1 MKKETSYASI
11 AQYSEISL
19 EWRQFVPRINVRFI
33 EGSYKYKIKNKV
45 NPVIITLSCL
55 NVPTS
60 KKNYK
65 VPSDFDHIILHSLLW
80 IALFL
85 PSSIF
90 HLLTQV
96 KKIYLF
102 IFNNRNTRAMSE
114 IVSKLKAKAL
124 EQRWPHCP
132 GV

>member
-1 MKKETSYASI
+1 MKKETSYVTI
-11 AQYSEISL
+11 AQYSEISP
-19 EWRQFVPRINVRFI
+19 EWRQFVPRINVHFI
-33 EGSYKYKIKNKV
+33 EGSYKYKTKNKV

-60 KKNYK
+60 KKIYE
-65 VPSDFDHIILHSLLW
+65 VPSDFDHIILHSLFW

-85 PSSIF
+85 LSSIF
-90 HLLTQV
+90 HLLTRV

-114 IVSKLKAKAL
+114 IVSKLKAKTL
-124 EQRWPHCP
+124 EQRWPPCP